1 MHICKVDVKPLDSN
15 PASTCSRSRTLTTR
29 TMSGCKSLFQDGGAN
44 GELLSPWQHVSPE
57 SLSPSFE
64 VVGSDSSHNKTPES
78 KSTPEA
84 PLPHPTTSVTPS
96 SQNQVGGASS
106 FRHGGGSSASGEGV
120 NVGSRG
126 EGQGVWS
133 RQGEGGVGREVR
145 MVRARLEEALQQI
158 QTLSQYNQ
166 RLLQQQV
173 CFRPWCNRVE
183 PLSKDT
189 PEMRTPL

>member
-1 MHICKVDVKPLDSN
+1 
-15 PASTCSRSRTLTTR
+15 
-29 TMSGCKSLFQDGGAN
+29 MSECKSLFQGGSAN

-64 VVGSDSSHNKTPES
+64 VVASDSPHNKTPES

-106 FRHGGGSSASGEGV
+106 KVTATIRHGGGSSASGEGV
-120 NVGSRG
+120 NVGRG
-126 EGQGVWS
+126 GERQEVWS
-133 RQGEGGVGREVR
+133 RLGEGGVGRER
-145 MVRARLEEALQQI
+145 EEQI
-158 QTLSQYNQ
+158 QTLSRS

-173 CFRPWCNRVE
+173 W
-183 PLSKDT
+183 S
-189 PEMRTPL
+189 